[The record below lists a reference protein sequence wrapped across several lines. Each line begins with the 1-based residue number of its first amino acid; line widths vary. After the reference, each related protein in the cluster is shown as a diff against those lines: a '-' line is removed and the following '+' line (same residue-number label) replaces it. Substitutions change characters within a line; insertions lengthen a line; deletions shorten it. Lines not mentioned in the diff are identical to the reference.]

1 MKLFYALVILLFSYS
16 CSFDNKTG
24 IWKNENII
32 IKDQTNQ
39 FEDFKSLSSTEETFN
54 KIIPIRNKFTFSLTR
69 NTSPNK
75 WTDKY
80 YSDSNNFTE
89 CSYFF
94 KRFFTIARRYT
105 MKGVI
110 ILESIEV

>member
-39 FEDFKSLSSTEETFN
+39 FEDFK
-54 KIIPIRNKFTFSLTR
+54 
-69 NTSPNK
+69 
-75 WTDKY
+75 
-80 YSDSNNFTE
+80 
-89 CSYFF
+89 
-94 KRFFTIARRYT
+94 RRYKNNNYVT
-105 MKGVI
+105 SSWPGISGSLKSCRNSSSGI
-110 ILESIEV
+110 TW